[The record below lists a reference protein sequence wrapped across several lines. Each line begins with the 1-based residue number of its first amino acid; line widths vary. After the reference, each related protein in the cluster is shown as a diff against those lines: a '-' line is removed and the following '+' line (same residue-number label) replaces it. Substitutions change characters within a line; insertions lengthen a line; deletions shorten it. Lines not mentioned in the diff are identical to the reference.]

1 MSNTPAPSP
10 ENLELTPYQRQTPE
24 QWEATIKSVEG
35 PMGHAV
41 SIAYRDEVPQD
52 KVDASISALHELGK
66 EPGVLA
72 WMIAP
77 SLDERKG
84 RVVLELGVFTCGQAF
99 LDWRKSDA
107 HMTFAMATSEIAD
120 WTVVDFPAGADGSLQ
135 MTTPAPRLGDGSGEN
150 A

>member
-1 MSNTPAPSP
+1 MTDPSNSQI
-10 ENLELTPYQRQTPE
+10 TPYQRQTPE
-24 QWEATIKSVEG
+24 QWEAAIKSVEG

-41 SIAYRDEVPQD
+41 SIAYRDEVSQD
-52 KVDASISALHELGK
+52 KVDQSIAALHALGK

-77 SLDERKG
+77 SLDQRKG

-107 HMTFAMATSEIAD
+107 HMTFAQATSEIAD
-120 WTVVDFPAGADGSLQ
+120 WTVVDFPAGVDGNLE
-135 MTTPAPRLGDGSGEN
+135 MTVPAPQLGEGTPQSP
-150 A
+150 